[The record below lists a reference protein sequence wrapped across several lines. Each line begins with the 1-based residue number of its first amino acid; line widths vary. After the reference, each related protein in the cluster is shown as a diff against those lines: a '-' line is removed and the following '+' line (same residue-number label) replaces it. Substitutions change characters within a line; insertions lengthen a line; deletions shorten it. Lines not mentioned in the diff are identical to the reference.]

1 MRGMEP
7 RILVGTEGGLR
18 SFGSVEVPADALA
31 GHTVTALAHDGSR
44 TWAIVDG
51 RTLYASENRR
61 EWTAGA
67 AVEGEHEAT
76 CLAPTSRGPF
86 VGTAGAHL
94 HRLQAGRLSP
104 LDSFETVEGRQTW
117 YTPWGDPADV
127 RSIAAERGAA
137 VAIYVNVHVGGVVRS
152 HDGGGSWTPTL
163 DIEVDV
169 HQVLVHPSRRG
180 VVLVAAADG
189 LGVSRD
195 SGASWDFATS
205 GLHGSYLRAVA
216 VAGDTVLVTAS
227 TGPGGSTAPTSAS
240 RPSRWCS
247 SSSCCSTPDRSRRGG
262 RSRICSC
269 DWSPTPA
276 SSPPRAATTARRSP
290 TRRCDGACARRSSCR
305 RCRRPR
311 RSSGFA
317 RTAPTSSSP
326 ATGMPTRSRPARR

>member
-76 CLAPTSRGPF
+76 CLAPPSRGLF
-86 VGTAGAHL
+86 VGTEGAHL

-227 TGPGGSTAPTSAS
+227 TGPGGS
-240 RPSRWCS
+240 
-247 SSSCCSTPDRSRRGG
+247 
-262 RSRICSC
+262 
-269 DWSPTPA
+269 
-276 SSPPRAATTARRSP
+276 RAAVYRRP
-290 TRRCDGACARRSSCR
+290 LDGAADFERCARGLPEWFR
-305 RCRRPR
+305 
-311 RSSGFA
+311 GNID
-317 RTAPTSSSP
+317 TACLVADGDVVVFGTADGRVFHSRDGGVSWELVAKGLP
-326 ATGMPTRSRPARR
+326 AIHCLVVG

>member
-76 CLAPTSRGPF
+76 CLAPTSRGLF
-86 VGTAGAHL
+86 VGTEGAHL

-195 SGASWDFATS
+195 GGEVWEFATS

-227 TGPGGSTAPTSAS
+227 TGPGGS
-240 RPSRWCS
+240 
-247 SSSCCSTPDRSRRGG
+247 
-262 RSRICSC
+262 
-269 DWSPTPA
+269 
-276 SSPPRAATTARRSP
+276 RAAVYRRP
-290 TRRCDGACARRSSCR
+290 LDGAADFERCARGLPEWFR
-305 RCRRPR
+305 
-311 RSSGFA
+311 GNID
-317 RTAPTSSSP
+317 TACLVADGDVVVFGTADGRVFHSRDGGVSWELVAKGLP
-326 ATGMPTRSRPARR
+326 AIHCLVVG

>member
-76 CLAPTSRGPF
+76 CLAPTSRGLF
-86 VGTAGAHL
+86 VGTEGAHL

-127 RSIAAERGAA
+127 RSITAERGAA
-137 VAIYVNVHVGGVVRS
+137 VAIYANVHVGGVVRS
-152 HDGGGSWTPTL
+152 HGREEHHRNA
-163 DIEVDV
+163 EVD
-169 HQVLVHPSRRG
+169 QRQSRQR
-180 VVLVAAADG
+180 ARNPQADG
-189 LGVSRD
+189 CRHRRNEQD
-195 SGASWDFATS
+195 P
-205 GLHGSYLRAVA
+205 LHN
-216 VAGDTVLVTAS
+216 
-227 TGPGGSTAPTSAS
+227 
-240 RPSRWCS
+240 
-247 SSSCCSTPDRSRRGG
+247 G
-262 RSRICSC
+262 RNE
-269 DWSPTPA
+269 
-276 SSPPRAATTARRSP
+276 
-290 TRRCDGACARRSSCR
+290 
-305 RCRRPR
+305 
-311 RSSGFA
+311 
-317 RTAPTSSSP
+317 
-326 ATGMPTRSRPARR
+326 

>member
-18 SFGSVEVPADALA
+18 SLGSVEVPADALA

-76 CLAPTSRGPF
+76 CLAPTSRGLF
-86 VGTAGAHL
+86 VGTEGAHL

-137 VAIYVNVHVGGVVRS
+137 GAIYVNVHVGGVVRS

-227 TGPGGSTAPTSAS
+227 TGPGGS
-240 RPSRWCS
+240 
-247 SSSCCSTPDRSRRGG
+247 
-262 RSRICSC
+262 
-269 DWSPTPA
+269 
-276 SSPPRAATTARRSP
+276 RAAVYRRP
-290 TRRCDGACARRSSCR
+290 LDGAADFERCARGLPEWFR
-305 RCRRPR
+305 
-311 RSSGFA
+311 GNID
-317 RTAPTSSSP
+317 TACLVADGDVVVFGTADGRVFHSRDGGVSWELVAKGLP
-326 ATGMPTRSRPARR
+326 AIHCLVVG